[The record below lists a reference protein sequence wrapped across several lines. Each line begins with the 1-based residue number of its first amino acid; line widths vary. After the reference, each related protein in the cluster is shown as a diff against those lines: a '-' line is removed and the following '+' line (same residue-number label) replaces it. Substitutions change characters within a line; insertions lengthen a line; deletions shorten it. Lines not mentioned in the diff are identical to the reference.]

1 MVKKE
6 TLYIVALVAFVLG
19 FIGGVVFSAVKST
32 PVADGSAQSAGQTTG
47 QAPQQQDLSGAIAE
61 LEQLVAREPDNYEA
75 WVRLGNNYF
84 DTNQSAKAIV
94 AYDKALAINSASP
107 DVWTDLGIMYRRTGQ
122 FDRALESFDE
132 AARRDPAHLMSRF
145 NKGIVLLNDLQNT
158 DGAIAAWQEVLT
170 IDPNVTLQDGKK
182 LSDWVAELKAGK

>member
-32 PVADGSAQSAGQTTG
+32 PVADGSAQSAGQAAG
-47 QAPQQQDLSGAIAE
+47 QAPQQQDLSAAIAE